1 MLKKIVFMGTPTF
14 SVPILK
20 SLYQNG
26 YSISAVYTQAPQ
38 KSNRGMKVTKSPVQ
52 LIAETLSLEIRTPR
66 NFINNHE
73 EYEYLKKL
81 SPDLVLVVA
90 YGQIIPEN
98 FLKLAK
104 KGFINIH
111 ASLLPN
117 YRGAAPIQRS
127 IMNLDKETGISIM
140 KINSKLDQGP
150 ICNFYKTNID
160 EKENAESLSEKLSML
175 AAEKIL
181 DDIDNILEDKAT
193 FINQDHSKATYAKK
207 IEKTEGQINW
217 YDEAKKTIGKI
228 NGLFPVPGAFF
239 NFSGER
245 YKILRAEIG
254 NGIGQV
260 GEVLSNKLEIACV
273 NNQSIK
279 ILEIQ
284 RQGKKPQKISEFMLG
299 SNIKKGLVLANV

>member
-26 YSISAVYTQAPQ
+26 YLISAVYTQAPQ

-140 KINSKLDQGP
+140 KINSKLDQGS
-150 ICNFYKTNID
+150 ICNFYKMNID

-207 IEKTEGQINW
+207 IDKK
-217 YDEAKKTIGKI
+217 EASIDWNTSAKNILANI
-228 NGLFPVPGAFF
+228 NGLNGSYFFFKGA
-239 NFSGER
+239 R
-245 YKILRAEIG
+245 YKILKAELTNS
-254 NGIGQV
+254 NGKA
-260 GEVLSNKLEIACV
+260 GEIISDNLEIACKEL
-273 NNQSIK
+273 SIK
-279 ILEIQ
+279 VLMIQ
-284 RQGKKPQKISEFMLG
+284 REGKRPQKTSEFLLG
-299 SNIKKGLVLANV
+299 SQMKKGSLLNNV

>member
-26 YSISAVYTQAPQ
+26 YSISAVYSQAPQ

-207 IEKTEGQINW
+207 IDKK
-217 YDEAKKTIGKI
+217 EASIDWNTSAKNIIANI
-228 NGLFPVPGAFF
+228 NGLNGSYFFFKGA
-239 NFSGER
+239 R
-245 YKILRAEIG
+245 YKILKAELTNSIG
-254 NGIGQV
+254 KA
-260 GEVLSNKLEIACV
+260 GEIISDNLEIACKEL
-273 NNQSIK
+273 SIK
-279 ILEIQ
+279 VLMIQ
-284 RQGKKPQKISEFMLG
+284 REGKRPQKTSEFLLG
-299 SNIKKGLVLANV
+299 SQMKKGSLLNNV